1 MKIQPKVLS
10 LALAAVG
17 ALTVA
22 PAQALVMTTTNVAF
36 NNSANVSDAEG
47 GVSTSLNNTSY
58 GTSLIAQFDP
68 TLGVLMG
75 TTLNIGSTR
84 TSTLTVSASASG
96 KSKNSQTTF
105 GTGTSS
111 AKIVA
116 PGVNNS
122 FGTINSSKVSCT
134 GREIDGCS
142 NSSGTATT
150 TNAALSANTALDA
163 YVGTG
168 TVTVTRTA
176 TLTATQGAGAFPG
189 AETTNLLMAWAGGVS
204 AKYDYQQ
211 HANASFDGGSQLVLD
226 LDFGSVF
233 LGDAAPDQTFGIF
246 NGAGDRVGLDLVS
259 VSGSGDTGALG
270 TGLDMFAGLVAGS
283 SLDFL
288 ASFDTSALGDFA
300 ASYVLTL
307 ADEAVGAASS
317 RRGGYALTLNLRGS
331 VVERPAAAVP
341 EPGALALLGIGLA
354 GLGALRRRR
363 SR

>member
-1 MKIQPKVLS
+1 MRTHPKALTI
-10 LALAAVG
+10 ALAATGVL
-17 ALTVA
+17 AVS

-36 NNSANVSDAEG
+36 SNSASVTDNEG
-47 GVSTSLNNTSY
+47 GVATTNNAPY

-68 TLGVLMG
+68 TLGVLTG
-75 TTLNIGSTR
+75 TTLNLGSTR
-84 TSTLTVSASASG
+84 TSTLTVTAIGSGTSTTEKTASGSSAS
-96 KSKNSQTTF
+96 N
-105 GTGTSS
+105 

-116 PGVNNS
+116 PGVNNT
-122 FGTINSSKVSCT
+122 FGTINSSTTCT
-134 GREIDGCS
+134 GTKAAGCS
-142 NSSGTATT
+142 NVSSSGTA

-163 YVGTG
+163 YVGSG

-176 TLTATQGAGAFPG
+176 SLTATQGTGTFPG
-189 AETTNLLMAWAGGVS
+189 TETTKLTMAWVGSVS
-204 AKYDYQQ
+204 AKYDYLQ

-246 NGAGDRVGLDLVS
+246 NGAGDRVGLDLVGF
-259 VSGSGDTGALG
+259 SGSGDVGVLGAN
-270 TGLDMFAGLVAGS
+270 LDVFAGLVAGS

-288 ASFDTSALGDFA
+288 ASFDTSSLGDFS
-300 ASYVLTL
+300 ASYALTL

-317 RRGGYALTLNLRGS
+317 RFSGYSLTLNLRGS

-354 GLGALRRRR
+354 GLGAMRRRR
-363 SR
+363 AA